1 MVGPPLTIARWEHPR
16 LCSSARELEV
26 GIDYAVRVQQIGFL
40 VKIMKGAGEGKAL
53 PNYGRARNGI
63 DPFRS

>member
-1 MVGPPLTIARWEHPR
+1 
-16 LCSSARELEV
+16 V

-53 PNYGRARNGI
+53 PRYGRARNVLDKGGGAQEASL
-63 DPFRS
+63 RS